1 MANSDTP
8 HSSVR
13 ILVVDDFEPWRQ
25 QVCSILQIRPG
36 LRVVAEIADGLEAVQ
51 EAKELQ
57 PDLVLLDIGLPNLN
71 GLEAANRIRQV
82 APSAKI
88 LFLTQNNDK
97 DIVRAALSSGAQG
110 YVLKTDAGSEL
121 LPAVAGVL
129 GGDDFVSSGI
139 KGGDS
144 GKTLDAPPTLNEN
157 TQSPVAT

>member
-1 MANSDTP
+1 MANADTP

-25 QVCSILQIRPG
+25 QVCSILQIQPG

-82 APSAKI
+82 VPSAKI
-88 LFLTQNNDK
+88 LFLTQNNDR

-139 KGGDS
+139 KEGDAGETDKCPS
-144 GKTLDAPPTLNEN
+144 DA
-157 TQSPVAT
+157 QSPVAS